1 MFSDFYSMTR
11 RSVLVFLS
19 SLALAMIF
27 GAAAQADEEV
37 LVYKNE
43 SCGCCNK
50 WVDHMRANGFKV
62 KTSNLASLATI
73 KTMAGVRPQ
82 FEACHTALVGDYVVE
97 GHVPAADVKRLLKER
112 PPIAGLAVPGMPQ
125 GSPGMEG
132 PTSQP
137 YQVLGF
143 DKEGATTVYSTH

>member
-62 KTSNLASLATI
+62 KRSEE
-73 KTMAGVRPQ
+73 RR
-82 FEACHTALVGDYVVE
+82 VG
-97 GHVPAADVKRLLKER
+97 KECR
-112 PPIAGLAVPGMPQ
+112 SRW
-125 GSPGMEG
+125 SP
-132 PTSQP
+132 
-137 YQVLGF
+137 Y
-143 DKEGATTVYSTH
+143 H